1 MRKITILLAISIL
14 TCLAWPQEKNSQPR
28 GVTTTG
34 TAEINVVPDMVLLQ
48 VGVENQSPRA
58 RTAKAAADATSRKI
72 LAALKDLGIDSK
84 DIQTAYLSLQ
94 PQFDYRKGMQISYFS
109 AEQSLTVKLHD
120 VSKID
125 DVLDALIRAG
135 GNRVDGIEYQSSELR
150 KYRDQARDEAVKA
163 AREKADALA
172 KALGQ
177 QIGKAYSIEEER
189 PQMFSPYG
197 YSNSVVTRNES
208 PKPGGPSTSAGQ
220 LKVSAAVTVTFD
232 LI

>member
-1 MRKITILLAISIL
+1 MRKFSCLLVMVFTAC
-14 TCLAWPQEKNSQPR
+14 CLWAQEKNAQPR

-34 TAEINVVPDMVLLQ
+34 TAEISVVPDLVLLQ

-109 AEQSLTVKLHD
+109 AEQSLTVKLRD
-120 VSKID
+120 ISKID
-125 DVLDALIRAG
+125 DVLDALIKAG

-163 AREKADALA
+163 AHEKAEALA
-172 KALGQ
+172 KAVGQ
-177 QIGKAYSIEEER
+177 QIGKAISIEEER
-189 PQMFSPYG
+189 PQLYSPY
-197 YSNSVVTRNES
+197 SNVAFEAGMSRA
-208 PKPGGPSTSAGQ
+208 KARGPSTSPGQ
-220 LKVSAAVTVTFD
+220 MKVNASVTVTFD